1 MTAGKTYH
9 IRWPEGAKITMDERS
24 LEQIRK
30 TLEAQFKLTIYN
42 QPGFK
47 FFHSIGNTNFFQR
60 FKTNDGIDFGTL
72 HVYWDKDAE
81 DQIYIMDEKK
91 NLKEYIKGG
100 WRHRWFAPDETPEV
114 VAPFGKSIISEE
126 GMKKIYKAFA
136 DKIADV
142 AVRQNKNR
150 MEEAQQQERKTKRE
164 ENREDEE
171 KEILLN

>member
-126 GMKKIYKAFA
+126 GMKKIYKIHAQ
-136 DKIADV
+136 KLADV
-142 AVRQNKNR
+142 AVRQNER
-150 MEEAQQQERKTKRE
+150 VIEERLRQEKIKQFEE
-164 ENREDEE
+164 ENEEEDEN
-171 KEILLN
+171 ILLN